1 MSIMVVKSICDK
13 SLIESGRSCL
23 EWVNDGGPCRRR
35 RHEDHRSLTR
45 ARLLRHAGDL
55 LLAPEWRNIHFG
67 SKVNSL
73 LSRPDSLLRFS
84 NFPRVLSFGKWQ
96 VKDKVDGDKESV
108 SERVIFHRRCC

>member
-13 SLIESGRSCL
+13 SLIESERRLCNRSMM
-23 EWVNDGGPCRRR
+23 GG
-35 RHEDHRSLTR
+35 RHEDHRSPTW
-45 ARLLRHAGDL
+45 ARLIRHARDL
-55 LLAPEWRNIHFG
+55 LLASEWRNIHFS

-96 VKDKVDGDKESV
+96 VKDKVDGDKESL
-108 SERVIFHRRCC
+108 SERVIFHRRWC